1 MVFFYMNSKLCTPL
15 PVTAQKYEK
24 VTTFCFLFFIKM
36 ELKIIQDIPE
46 PVQETLCEMYAF
58 LIQRNFKLIYFLL
71 VVRNSFQNMFVR
83 DAIFVT
89 VH

>member
-1 MVFFYMNSKLCTPL
+1 MAVA
-15 PVTAQKYEK
+15 AQKYEE
-24 VTTFCFLFFIKM
+24 VTTFCFPFFIIKM
-36 ELKIIQDIPE
+36 ELKIIQDTPE
-46 PVQETLCEMYAF
+46 PVQETLCEMYVF

-71 VVRNSFQNMFVR
+71 VVRNSFRNMFAR

>member
-1 MVFFYMNSKLCTPL
+1 MNSKLCTPL

-36 ELKIIQDIPE
+36 ELKIIQDTPE

-58 LIQRNFKLIYFLL
+58 LI
-71 VVRNSFQNMFVR
+71 
-83 DAIFVT
+83 
-89 VH
+89 